1 METTYTV
8 NENKHT
14 SLLEDGFMPLE
25 TAPEVPVHEQF
36 ISKNLVES
44 KKTIELDEEEQKKL
58 FCIALHLS
66 NFLEDK
72 KDKTIGNHHTAC
84 EFCTRYGKECAK
96 LISEG
101 KPTYYDPK
109 ILTKLTGVYFS
120 AAIGQR
126 DAIRDG
132 KGNFHFFK

>member
-1 METTYTV
+1 MGKIKV
-8 NENKHT
+8 IK
-14 SLLEDGFMPLE
+14 
-25 TAPEVPVHEQF
+25 
-36 ISKNLVES
+36 
-44 KKTIELDEEEQKKL
+44 LDENEQKQL

-72 KDKTIGNHHTAC
+72 KDLRWDYKSEIPADKLDNEKFDMAIKTHTAC
-84 EFCTRYGKECAK
+84 EFCTRYSKECAK